1 MIPIWP
7 PPAARWSAFSPF
19 YEGNEVKE
27 NKLQKSGTRA
37 DMYALRMTVKVL
49 FTFCAHVKG
58 VFELLVS

>member
-1 MIPIWP
+1 MVLIWP

-27 NKLQKSGTRA
+27 IKLQNLVQEWT

-58 VFELLVS
+58 VG